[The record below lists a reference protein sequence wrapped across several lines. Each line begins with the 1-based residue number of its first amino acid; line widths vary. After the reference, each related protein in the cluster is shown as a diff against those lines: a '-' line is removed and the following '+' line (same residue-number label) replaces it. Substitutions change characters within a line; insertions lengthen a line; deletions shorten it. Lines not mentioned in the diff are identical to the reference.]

1 MKKLLIRIGMV
12 LVMLLLLNWVYST
25 WFFEK
30 DLRKHSDIVELSWQV
45 VDDSCRIIYLGE
57 SSNNHYGDE
66 EDNHQKISDFAAEYF
81 PTIKMGDLTHAAS
94 HAQTYYYMLKH
105 IPASSSV
112 ETVVV
117 TMNLRSF
124 GWLWINSR
132 LETPLR
138 KQLVLLEDYPPLFNR
153 FLLAFKAYP
162 IKSEEEWDELAYGH
176 WRTDTFD
183 IPNFTWRTT
192 VDWDYAMY
200 TYGWYDA
207 NGQRDWDVTALACHY
222 IKTYAFQIN
231 DDNPRVKDFDAIVE
245 LCRERGWNLVFNL
258 MAENVDKANELV
270 GKDLMLLIKN
280 NHDYLLRRYGSLDGV
295 TIVDNLD
302 LVRDVNFIDQDWTTE
317 HYYEEGRRIIADHLA
332 KALRDFYPEDYRDPQ
347 TLIMDKGHYFFADA
361 KALDKQWPYGSTLV
375 LTSDSI
381 SPDWG
386 MLNVAFE
393 IKQQDDL
400 SNPVLVVEKHGANDE
415 KAIESYAVKPQVDKT
430 GEWDFATF
438 TLPLDSTFRTAQK
451 IKIYVFNYS
460 ESMVQVRSFDV
471 SFRPAYLKPRVKAQ
485 SYKVDYHEPD
495 SLLSMSEDR
504 R

>member
-12 LVMLLLLNWVYST
+12 LAMLVVLNWVYSK

-45 VDDSCRIIYLGE
+45 TDDSCRIIYVGE
-57 SSNNHYGDE
+57 SSNNNYGKE
-66 EDNHQKISDFAAEYF
+66 EISHRKISDFTADYY
-81 PTIKMGDLTHAAS
+81 PNVKMGDLTKEAS

-105 IPASSSV
+105 VPATSAV

-124 GWLWINSR
+124 GPLWINSK

-138 KQLVLLEDYPPLFNR
+138 KQLVLLEDRPPLVNR

-162 IKSEEEWDELAYGH
+162 IKTEEEWNELVFEH
-176 WRTDTFD
+176 WRNDTFN
-183 IPNFTWRTT
+183 IPQFPWHTT
-192 VDWDYAMY
+192 ADWNYGMF

-222 IKTYAFQIN
+222 IKTYAFQIG
-231 DDNPRVKDFDAIVE
+231 DDNPRVKDFDAIVD

-270 GKDLMLLIKN
+270 GKDLMQLLRYN
-280 NHDYLLRRYGSLDGV
+280 RDYLLRRYGSLDGV
-295 TIVDNLD
+295 TVVNNLS

-332 KALRDFYPEDYRDPQ
+332 QALCDYYPQDYRNPDS
-347 TLIMDKGHYFFADA
+347 LKMDTGHYLLRETI
-361 KALDKQWPYGSTLV
+361 ALDRQKPYGMTLV
-375 LTSDSI
+375 LTADSLH
-381 SPDWG
+381 PDWS
-386 MLNVAFE
+386 MVNVAFE

-400 SNPVLVVEKHGANDE
+400 SKPVFAVEKHSTQGEVSID
-415 KAIESYAVKPQVDKT
+415 SYAVNKLVQKSGT
-430 GEWDFATF
+430 WDFATYAF
-438 TLPLDSTFRTAQK
+438 PIDSTFRTAQK
-451 IKIYVFNYS
+451 IKLYVHNFS
-460 ESMVQVRSFDV
+460 ESPIQLRNFDV

-485 SYKVDYHEPD
+485 SYKSSDGDYGE
-495 SLLSMSEDR
+495 
-504 R
+504 

>member
-1 MKKLLIRIGMV
+1 MKKLLIRIGLV
-12 LVMLLLLNWVYST
+12 LALLVVLNWVYSK

-45 VDDSCRIIYLGE
+45 TDDSCRIIYLGE

-66 EDNHQKISDFAAEYF
+66 EDNRQKISDFAAEYF
-81 PTIKMGDLTHAAS
+81 PTVKMGDLTKEAS

-105 IPASSSV
+105 VPATSAV

-138 KQLVLLEDYPPLFNR
+138 KQLVLLEDYPPLVNR

-162 IKSEEEWDELAYGH
+162 IKTEEEWDELAYAH

-183 IPNFTWRTT
+183 IPNFAWHNTI
-192 VDWDYAMY
+192 DWDYAMNN
-200 TYGWYDA
+200 YGWYDA
-207 NGQRDWDVTALACHY
+207 NGQKDWEMTALACHF

-270 GKDLMLLIKN
+270 GNDLMLLIKN
-280 NHDYLLRRYGSLDGV
+280 NHDFLLRRYGGLDGV
-295 TIVDNLD
+295 TVVDNLD
-302 LVRDVNFIDQDWTTE
+302 LVRDVNFIDQNWTTE
-317 HYYEEGRRIIADHLA
+317 HYYEEGRRIVAEHLA
-332 KALRDFYPEDYRDPQ
+332 QTLRSFYPTDYRDPKM
-347 TLIMDKGHYFFADA
+347 LKRDAGHYFMGET
-361 KALDKQWPYGSTLV
+361 KALNKQRPYGSTLV
-375 LTSDSI
+375 LTADSI
-381 SPDWG
+381 RPEWS
-386 MLNVAFE
+386 MVNVAFE
-393 IKQQDDL
+393 VKKHDDL
-400 SNPVLVVEKHGANDE
+400 SHLVFAVEKHDVQGEAHIDSYDAMPQILKND
-415 KAIESYAVKPQVDKT
+415 A
-430 GEWDFATF
+430 WDFATF
-438 TLPLDSTFRTAQK
+438 ALPVDSVFRTAQT
-451 IKIYVFNYS
+451 IKLYVHNFS
-460 ESMVQVRSFDV
+460 ESAVEVRNFDV

-485 SYKVDYHEPD
+485 SYK
-495 SLLSMSEDR
+495 
-504 R
+504 

>member
-12 LVMLLLLNWVYST
+12 FALLVVLNWVYSK

-45 VDDSCRIIYLGE
+45 TDDSCRIIYLGE

-66 EDNHQKISDFAAEYF
+66 EDNHQKISDITAEYF
-81 PTIKMGDLTHAAS
+81 PTVKMGDLTKEAS

-105 IPASSSV
+105 VPVTSAV

-138 KQLVLLEDYPPLFNR
+138 KQLVLLEDRPPLVNR

-162 IKSEEEWDELAYGH
+162 IKTEEEWDELAYAH
-176 WRTDTFD
+176 WRTDTFN
-183 IPNFTWRTT
+183 IPNFTWRNTI
-192 VDWDYAMY
+192 DWDYAMN

-207 NGQRDWDVTALACHY
+207 NGRKDWEMTALACHY
-222 IKTYAFQIN
+222 IKTYAFQIT

-280 NHDYLLRRYGSLDGV
+280 NHDYLLNRYSNLDGV
-295 TIVDNLD
+295 TVVDNLD

-332 KALRDFYPEDYRDPQ
+332 QTLRDFYPEDYRDPE
-347 TLIMDKGHYFFADA
+347 TLKRETGHYFMGETR
-361 KALDKQWPYGSTLV
+361 ALDKQWPYGSTLV
-375 LTSDSI
+375 LTADSI
-381 SPDWG
+381 RPEWD
-386 MLNVAFE
+386 MVNVAFE
-393 IKQQDDL
+393 VKKHDEYGHLIFA
-400 SNPVLVVEKHGANDE
+400 VEKHGAQGEVSLD
-415 KAIESYAVKPQVDKT
+415 SYEAMPQVLKIDA
-430 GEWDFATF
+430 WDFATF
-438 TLPLDSTFRTAQK
+438 ALPVDSMFRTAQQTK
-451 IKIYVFNYS
+451 LYVHNFS
-460 ESMVQVRSFDV
+460 ESPVEVRNFDV

-485 SYKVDYHEPD
+485 TS
-495 SLLSMSEDR
+495 R
-504 R
+504 